1 MNITG
6 TILEGVFLIQNERH
20 TDTRGSFME
29 SFRQDILNTSKI
41 EHTFVQDNLVESKRN
56 VLRGLHF
63 QKKYPQGKLIQVL
76 EGEIFD
82 VAIDIRSNSRTF
94 GKWVGEYLSF
104 EYKKQ
109 LFIPP
114 GYAHGYCVISEKSKV
129 LYKCTNYY
137 KSDDQ
142 HGIIWNDSKIDIN
155 WPVKNPILSNKDSI
169 LPELKDLRL

>member
-1 MNITG
+1 MNITS
-6 TILEGVFLIQNERH
+6 TILEGVFLIQNKCH
-20 TDTRGSFME
+20 TDIRGSFME
-29 SFRQDILNTSKI
+29 SFREDILNESKI
-41 EHTFVQDNLVESKRN
+41 EYTFVQDNLVESKCN

-63 QKKYPQGKLIQVL
+63 QKNHPQGKLIQVL

-82 VAIDIRSNSRTF
+82 VAVDIRSNSHTF
-94 GKWVGEYLSF
+94 GKWLGEYLSF
-104 EYKKQ
+104 ENKKQ

-114 GYAHGYCVISEKSKV
+114 GYAHGYCVISTTSKV

-169 LPELKDLRL
+169 LPKLKDLRL